1 MATRATLLT
10 TRKLES
16 EDMIRSEWGTP
27 EEFACGGLGGSGWFV
42 SKTASISFSDC
53 MTTSADWLLFGAI
66 KGPTGSANRDYL
78 YLKNH
83 VPQLRDAPSSGWIG
97 GLPWYA
103 HIKCDYVTLQ
113 RFLKTPELFKF

>member
-1 MATRATLLT
+1 
-10 TRKLES
+10 
-16 EDMIRSEWGTP
+16 
-27 EEFACGGLGGSGWFV
+27 
-42 SKTASISFSDC
+42 

-66 KGPTGSANRDYL
+66 KEPTGSANRDYF

-103 HIKCDYVTLQ
+103 HIKCDYVSLQ
-113 RFLKTPELFKF
+113 TFLKTPELFEF